1 MVINVLKKIIMGC
14 GCKNKAQQT
23 QTTQQSSQS
32 QTLQQVQAQAP
43 KTQPIQESIRKVVE
57 RYYTKK

>member
-1 MVINVLKKIIMGC
+1 MSC

>member
-1 MVINVLKKIIMGC
+1 MC
-14 GCKNKAQQT
+14 GCKNKQNQT

-43 KTQPIQESIRKVVE
+43 KTQPIQESIRKVGNDYIE
-57 RYYTKK
+57 GI

>member
-1 MVINVLKKIIMGC
+1 MGC
-14 GCKNKAQQT
+14 GCKNTAQQT
-23 QTTQQSSQS
+23 QTAPQTSQS